1 MLKEKKKQI
10 IKAEK
15 MALEHEMKSSPG
27 KPAAPA
33 PKIVTDLDQKKRIA
47 EAVKAVIK
55 SKERTNYFFRTKS
68 LSILTMQIST

>member
-15 MALEHEMKSSPG
+15 VALENEMKSAQQ
-27 KPAAPA
+27 KPVIPE

-55 SKERTNYFFRTKS
+55 SMDT
-68 LSILTMQIST
+68 